1 MKKIVSFLAV
11 FLVLGALHAQ
21 VLNLE
26 DAIRMALSNNHG
38 ILIAQQEEAALKT
51 GIHRGAV
58 GLLPSLNANSG
69 ANYSYS
75 STDQEFNGGLFPAI
89 EGREASQNNQSAK
102 VSVSYLLFNG
112 GARIKLYSK
121 LKASGSLYELQTK
134 MTIESTLIQV
144 INAYYEVVRVDNQL
158 ELVRKSLEISRDRFQ
173 RAQINN
179 EYGNAS
185 KIDLLNAQVDFNM
198 DSSNVV
204 SGELNLRKSKNELN
218 YLLGREI
225 ALKLDVNREI
235 ILPEIK
241 DVSEY
246 TKKAKENNTLSLL
259 SAIQLDISEID
270 EKISNS
276 NFMPVLSTNLDYGYS
291 GSASDVGVFK
301 SASSIGY
308 TGSISLTW
316 NLFDG
321 FKKQKALEKAKIY
334 IEVNTSK
341 QQQTILNIEK
351 EVQNYYDALLQNAK
365 LLNLENQNREVAQ
378 LNLERSSDLLNN
390 GSITSIQF
398 RQAQLN
404 LLQIENRINNL
415 TYAMKVLD
423 YQLLRMTNELVK

>member
-11 FLVLGALHAQ
+11 FLVVGALHAQ

-179 EYGNAS
+179 EFGNAS

-225 ALKLDVNREI
+225 ALELDVNREI
-235 ILPEIK
+235 ILPELK

-378 LNLERSSDLLNN
+378 FNLERSSDLLNN